1 MDTWIFKKQK
11 YCLSP
16 ENDFSVS
23 CILSPGSNSKVQIK
37 PLFFVKWHFLHFKC
51 FHSGN
56 WTVKFSKIPKQCL
69 CFLILFEINDLPGHK
84 FSISSTSSSRV
95 LQERFVSL
103 LTLNLHQTPLS
114 LAIEIAMDMARF
126 RSSTS
131 KCCTVGLAS
140 RGKKSERDRDK
151 GTIRSVHALR
161 LRGSFTLTGPAQVAC
176 VRPCSIWNNIEI
188 EAIGFLNLRCSGRQI
203 DLPSNFIGEIL
214 TLKTSFFSNVPVFGS
229 AGLEL
234 WTWRQVEEMS

>member
-51 FHSGN
+51 FDSGN

-69 CFLILFEINDLPGHK
+69 CFLIVFEITDLPGHK
-84 FSISSTSSSRV
+84 FSISSTSSSRA

-103 LTLNLHQTPLS
+103 LTLNLHRTRLS
-114 LAIEIAMDMARF
+114 LAIEIAMNMARS

-131 KCCTVGLAS
+131 RCCSAGLAS
-140 RGKKSERDRDK
+140 EGKNQRETETK
-151 GTIRSVHALR
+151 AP
-161 LRGSFTLTGPAQVAC
+161 F
-176 VRPCSIWNNIEI
+176 
-188 EAIGFLNLRCSGRQI
+188 
-203 DLPSNFIGEIL
+203 DLIMPWG
-214 TLKTSFFSNVPVFGS
+214 
-229 AGLEL
+229 
-234 WTWRQVEEMS
+234 